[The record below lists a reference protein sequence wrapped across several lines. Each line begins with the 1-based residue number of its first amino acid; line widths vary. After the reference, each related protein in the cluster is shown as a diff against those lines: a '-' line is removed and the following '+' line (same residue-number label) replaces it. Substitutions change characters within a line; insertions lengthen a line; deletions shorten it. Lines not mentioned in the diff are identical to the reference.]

1 MSDRY
6 TIEYE
11 VGDLLFEFTPAT
23 GFKGNLTAVAGEQP
37 LTLKI
42 DLNSRDG
49 RSKFMKEAY
58 DLYPEAFALEEL
70 DFRRALNDLATHVD
84 EEFKIRAARAELEE
98 DDEAEPDDVVAE
110 LVPEHGTDRH
120 EAAMEILQNKDVLE
134 EAAETMRR
142 LGHVGEWE
150 NKKLALLCAISA
162 RAQLPVQPSTHAQSS
177 AGKNYLWDNVLAL
190 VPPELVHKRTGF
202 SAKALFRTQMSLKH
216 SVLYIQELAGS
227 EGADFSIRTL
237 QSDNVLKWEAT
248 EKQPDGTMANVE
260 YEVEGPTVIVQT
272 TTRNH
277 LHPENETRVVPI
289 YLDESS
295 EQTDKIVG
303 SHLRRATG
311 KKTLSSAEEEALR
324 EAWQDAIR
332 LLEPAEVIIPFAER
346 IKVPSQPLR
355 MRRDVP
361 RLISLIRLVAWLH
374 QETRGRDDQ
383 DRILATEHDFE
394 KAIEIVGDS
403 FARAWKSLTP
413 TEEKVY
419 EAITTHVAEN
429 LRKHGFKR
437 SHVETALEKTGET
450 VPTTTLKDALRTLA
464 GSGFLETDGKRGATG
479 ATYTV
484 AKSANAAG
492 TIKLAG
498 TEAPK
503 NNSSAPSVHSSIRP
517 KSGESGIGTAS
528 SMDGSDFVHSRPSS
542 VHDDDSSAGMA
553 NGRKRTEGSSS
564 IKVGVPMPKSTDF
577 GGNGRMDERSGEE
590 NKNGGERVDYE
601 YSEDE

>member
-1 MSDRY
+1 VKAKLSDRY

-23 GFKGNLTAVAGEQP
+23 GFKGDLTAVAGEQP

-42 DLNSRDG
+42 DLNSAEG

-58 DLYPEAFALEEL
+58 DLYPEAFTLEEI

-98 DDEAEPDDVVAE
+98 DEDDDVVVEA
-110 LVPEHGTDRH
+110 PEPGTD
-120 EAAMEILQNKDVLE
+120 EYDAAMALLRRGDVLE
-134 EAAETMRR
+134 EVAETMRR

-150 NKKLALLCAISA
+150 NKKLAFLCAISA

-303 SHLRRATG
+303 SHLRRASG

-324 EAWQDAIR
+324 ETWQDAIR

-374 QETRGRDDQ
+374 QETRGRDGQ
-383 DRILATEHDFE
+383 DRILATEDDFE

-437 SHVETALEKTGET
+437 LV
-450 VPTTTLKDALRTLA
+450 
-464 GSGFLETDGKRGATG
+464 
-479 ATYTV
+479 
-484 AKSANAAG
+484 
-492 TIKLAG
+492 
-498 TEAPK
+498 
-503 NNSSAPSVHSSIRP
+503 
-517 KSGESGIGTAS
+517 
-528 SMDGSDFVHSRPSS
+528 
-542 VHDDDSSAGMA
+542 
-553 NGRKRTEGSSS
+553 
-564 IKVGVPMPKSTDF
+564 
-577 GGNGRMDERSGEE
+577 
-590 NKNGGERVDYE
+590 
-601 YSEDE
+601 